1 MKRKLIA
8 AMGIAVA
15 ASFVAPSVNAAPA
28 TSTRPTL
35 AQILLA
41 DSRLDDKDGFDRLSL
56 DFDIV
61 TQAILLYPDLVTAAS
76 SPGNLTA
83 FLPTD
88 NAFRR
93 LVTDLTGTSPA
104 TEKEVFG
111 VVAGLGLE
119 TVRAVLEYH
128 IVGSRI
134 TYGQALKSNGAAI
147 TTLGGSS
154 FTVSVSG
161 SWIKT
166 VTLIDNDPDLRN
178 PKVVL
183 PNLAASNGVAHAID
197 RVLLPINV

>member
-8 AMGIAVA
+8 AIGIAVA

-41 DSRLDDKDGFDRLSL
+41 DSRFDDKDGFDRLSL

>member
-1 MKRKLIA
+1 
-8 AMGIAVA
+8 
-15 ASFVAPSVNAAPA
+15 
-28 TSTRPTL
+28 
-35 AQILLA
+35 
-41 DSRLDDKDGFDRLSL
+41 
-56 DFDIV
+56 
-61 TQAILLYPDLVTAAS
+61 
-76 SPGNLTA
+76 
-83 FLPTD
+83 
-88 NAFRR
+88 
-93 LVTDLTGTSPA
+93 
-104 TEKEVFG
+104 VFG

>member
-41 DSRLDDKDGFDRLSL
+41 DSRFDDKDGFDRLSL

>member
-41 DSRLDDKDGFDRLSL
+41 DSRFDDKDGFDRLSL

-183 PNLAASNGVAHAID
+183 PNLAASNDVAHAID